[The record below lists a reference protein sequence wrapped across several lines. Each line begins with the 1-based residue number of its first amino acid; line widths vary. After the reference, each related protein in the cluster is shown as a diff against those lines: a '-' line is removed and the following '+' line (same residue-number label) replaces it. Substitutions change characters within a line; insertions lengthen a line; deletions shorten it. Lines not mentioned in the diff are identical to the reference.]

1 MYRLVAAVTV
11 VCSLFASACLM
22 ADDAPEKAAAEVST
36 EAEVKQVGAAEGKS
50 SEGSHNAP
58 EAKEGHA
65 KAGEAESH
73 ATPDAHGKDAVHAD
87 GAEAHGDAA
96 HSEHGG
102 GHGGHHDPTDL
113 SHQNAGPQLEDPS
126 QFRSDLAIW
135 TFVVFLCLLL
145 ILGKFAWGP
154 VMDGLEKREQSIAA
168 MIEEAKQ
175 GQEKAAEQLKQYE
188 AKLAAAGEEA
198 QRLVAQA
205 RKDAE
210 AAKERILA
218 EAQQAAS
225 RERQRA
231 VEDIQVAKNVALQEI
246 TKTGVDLAVNL
257 AGRIVRQ
264 QLKAEDHSQ
273 LIREAMDQLPS
284 RN

>member
-1 MYRLVAAVTV
+1 MYRFVAGVTI
-11 VCSLFASACLM
+11 VCFMLFSSRII
-22 ADDAPEKAAAEVST
+22 ADDTPQVTSAEAVVAVEAAEADVP
-36 EAEVKQVGAAEGKS
+36 EAEGNAESHPDPKQAVDA
-50 SEGSHNAP
+50 
-58 EAKEGHA
+58 HA
-65 KAGEAESH
+65 KAGEAAGSHQEPDSH
-73 ATPDAHGKDAVHAD
+73 AASAGGHEDAH
-87 GAEAHGDAA
+87 
-96 HSEHGG
+96 
-102 GHGGHHDPTDL
+102 HDSTDL
-113 SHQNAGPQLEDPS
+113 SHMNAGPQMNDPS

-135 TFVVFLCLLL
+135 TFVVFFCLLL

-154 VMDGLEKREQSIAA
+154 VMDGLDQREQSIAT

-198 QRLVAQA
+198 RELVARA

-210 AAKERILA
+210 TAKDRILA
-218 EAQQAAS
+218 EAQQAAD
-225 RERQRA
+225 RQRLRA
-231 VEDIQVAKNVALQEI
+231 IEDIQVAKNVALQEI
-246 TKTGVDLAVNL
+246 TEKSVDLAVNL

>member
-1 MYRLVAAVTV
+1 MYRFVAGVTI
-11 VCSLFASACLM
+11 VCFMLFSSRLIADDTASEASA
-22 ADDAPEKAAAEVST
+22 
-36 EAEVKQVGAAEGKS
+36 EAVVAVETAEGG
-50 SEGSHNAP
+50 EEAGSHQESDVHAANTG
-58 EAKEGHA
+58 GH
-65 KAGEAESH
+65 
-73 ATPDAHGKDAVHAD
+73 DAH
-87 GAEAHGDAA
+87 
-96 HSEHGG
+96 
-102 GHGGHHDPTDL
+102 HDSTDL
-113 SHQNAGPQLEDPS
+113 SHMNAGPQLNDPS

-135 TFVVFLCLLL
+135 TFVVFFCLLL

-154 VMDGLEKREQSIAA
+154 VMDGLDQREQSIAT

-198 QRLVAQA
+198 RELVARA

-210 AAKERILA
+210 TAKDRILA
-218 EAQQAAS
+218 EAQQAAD
-225 RERQRA
+225 RQRQRA
-231 VEDIQVAKNVALQEI
+231 IEDIQVAKNVALQEI
-246 TKTGVDLAVNL
+246 TEKSVDLAVNL

>member
-1 MYRLVAAVTV
+1 MSTRLK
-11 VCSLFASACLM
+11 
-22 ADDAPEKAAAEVST
+22 ADDAPQEAAVEVTTTAEVQDAEAANGESAQASADAPEPKH
-36 EAEVKQVGAAEGKS
+36 EAEV
-50 SEGSHNAP
+50 HAP
-58 EAKEGHA
+58 T
-65 KAGEAESH
+65 GEA
-73 ATPDAHGKDAVHAD
+73 DAHAATDAHD
-87 GAEAHGDAA
+87 QGEAGHGDVD
-96 HSEHGG
+96 HSDHAGG
-102 GHGGHHDPTDL
+102 GGGHHDPTDL
-113 SHQNAGPQLEDPS
+113 SHMNASPQLNDPS

-154 VMDGLEKREQSIAA
+154 VMNGLDQREQTIAA

-198 QRLVAQA
+198 QKLVAQA

-210 AAKERILA
+210 AAKDRILA
-218 EAQQAAS
+218 EAQVAAD
-225 RERQRA
+225 RQRQRA
-231 VEDIQVAKNVALQEI
+231 VEDIHVAKNVALQEI
-246 TKTGVDLAVNL
+246 TKTSVDLAVNL

>member
-1 MYRLVAAVTV
+1 MYRFVTGLTFVCALLV
-11 VCSLFASACLM
+11 SAQSM
-22 ADDAPEKAAAEVST
+22 ADDTPKESPAES
-36 EAEVKQVGAAEGKS
+36 A
-50 SEGSHNAP
+50 
-58 EAKEGHA
+58 EAKKLPSGDSEHVVASGEAHAADAASSAVPEGHGEE
-65 KAGEAESH
+65 AGDHVAAGH
-73 ATPDAHGKDAVHAD
+73 AA
-87 GAEAHGDAA
+87 
-96 HSEHGG
+96 HGG
-102 GHGGHHDPTDL
+102 GHDAHHDPTDL
-113 SHQNAGPQLEDPS
+113 SHLNAGPQLNDPS

-135 TFVVFLCLLL
+135 TFVVFFCLLL

-154 VMDGLEKREQSIAA
+154 VMSGLDQREESIAA

-198 QRLVAQA
+198 RELVAQA

-210 AAKERILA
+210 SAKDRIVA
-218 EAQQAAS
+218 EAQAAAD
-225 RERQRA
+225 RQRQRA
-231 VEDIQVAKNVALQEI
+231 IEDIRVAKNVALQEM
-246 TKTGVDLAVNL
+246 TEKSVDLAVSL

>member
-1 MYRLVAAVTV
+1 M
-11 VCSLFASACLM
+11 
-22 ADDAPEKAAAEVST
+22 
-36 EAEVKQVGAAEGKS
+36 
-50 SEGSHNAP
+50 
-58 EAKEGHA
+58 
-65 KAGEAESH
+65 
-73 ATPDAHGKDAVHAD
+73 
-87 GAEAHGDAA
+87 
-96 HSEHGG
+96 
-102 GHGGHHDPTDL
+102 
-113 SHQNAGPQLEDPS
+113 EDPS

-154 VMDGLEKREQSIAA
+154 IMEGLEKREQSIAA
-168 MIEEAKQ
+168 MIDEAMR

-198 QRLVAQA
+198 RELVTQA

-231 VEDIQVAKNVALQEI
+231 IDDIRVAKNVALDEI
-246 TKTGVDLAVNL
+246 TARGANLAVDL

-264 QLKAEDHSQ
+264 QLNPEDHQQ

>member
-1 MYRLVAAVTV
+1 MYRFVAGLTV
-11 VCSLFASACLM
+11 VCALLVSASLM
-22 ADDAPEKAAAEVST
+22 ADDTPKESPAESVTTSV
-36 EAEVKQVGAAEGKS
+36 AVDS
-50 SEGSHNAP
+50 
-58 EAKEGHA
+58 A
-65 KAGEAESH
+65 KAGGDSEHKSDSH
-73 ATPDAHGKDAVHAD
+73 ADVAADHAAPEEHGETAGGHGVAEHDAHGGDHDA
-87 GAEAHGDAA
+87 
-96 HSEHGG
+96 
-102 GHGGHHDPTDL
+102 HHDSTDL
-113 SHQNAGPQLEDPS
+113 SHMNAGPQLNDPS

-135 TFVVFLCLLL
+135 TFVVFFCLLL

-154 VMDGLEKREQSIAA
+154 VTAGLDQREESNAA

-175 GQEKAAEQLKQYE
+175 GQEKAAQQLKQYE

-198 QRLVAQA
+198 RELVAQA

-210 AAKERILA
+210 SAKDRIVA
-218 EAQQAAS
+218 EAQAAAD
-225 RERQRA
+225 RQRQRA
-231 VEDIQVAKNVALQEI
+231 IEDIQTAKNVALQEM
-246 TKTGVDLAVNL
+246 TEKSVDLAVNL